1 MASQT
6 PPADGVRSALKAV
19 IEPVLGRDVVSLGLT
34 KKIDVEGG
42 AVPTLSGRITQI
54 SRVVRSRSK
63 AKPVPV
69 IDVNIEFDTPA
80 EAARLKPGQ
89 PVRVELQAGEGA

>member
-1 MASQT
+1 MQVPERQIASVQ
-6 PPADGVRSALKAV
+6 
-19 IEPVLGRDVVSLGLT
+19 LGQRA
-34 KKIDVEGG
+34 KIDVEGG
-42 AVPTLSGRITQI
+42 AVPTLSGRVSQI

-69 IDVNIEFDTPA
+69 IDVDIEFDAPA